1 MFTKETLAD
10 KVYYY
15 IKDKIVCG
23 EIKKGEKINIDRLV
37 KEVGVSKI
45 PVREAINRLQ
55 QEGILSYKTNVGT
68 RVVELDYKDVIE
80 INFILN
86 KLTEQ
91 NLFISEEISK
101 EDLSEIIDKYIA
113 MSYDNKNLRVKD
125 IIEKQCAQLR
135 VWK

>member
-15 IKDKIVCG
+15 IKDKIVSR
-23 EIKKGEKINIDRLV
+23 EIKKGEKINIDKLV

-68 RVVELDYKDVIE
+68 SVVDLVYKDILD

-91 NLFISEEISK
+91 NFKITEDISK
-101 EDLSEIIDKYIA
+101 EDLNKIIGKYKDIA
-113 MSYDNKNLRVKD
+113 LDSNNARVKD
-125 IIEKQCAQLR
+125 IVEKQCSQLTI
-135 VWK
+135 WK